1 MKTHVVL
8 CIVATVTFLTAG
20 MVLAQGAGPP
30 GPQES
35 RPALENERGFNRG
48 PGGPGGPG
56 GPPGQFN
63 RRANYRGGP
72 PGPPM
77 HMRGGHG
84 GKHGRGGMRGLMQAL
99 DLTDE
104 QRKAVRELM
113 LSHRKETQKAR
124 IGLMTIRDEQKTML
138 MSGNIDLNKLADL
151 DEQSVKLKSE
161 IMRSKLKMKRERL
174 KLLTPEQQEKLGD
187 LMMNTRSR
195 GGFGGPGRMRGGQ
208 RADAF
213 IPGGLDSA
221 EDI

>member
-1 MKTHVVL
+1 
-8 CIVATVTFLTAG
+8 
-20 MVLAQGAGPP
+20 
-30 GPQES
+30 
-35 RPALENERGFNRG
+35 
-48 PGGPGGPG
+48 
-56 GPPGQFN
+56 
-63 RRANYRGGP
+63 
-72 PGPPM
+72 
-77 HMRGGHG
+77 
-84 GKHGRGGMRGLMQAL
+84 MQAL

-104 QRKAVRELM
+104 QRKAVRGLM
-113 LSHRKETQKAR
+113 LNHRKETQKAR

-187 LMMNTRSR
+187 LIMNTRGR

-213 IPGGLDSA
+213 IPGGLDSV